1 MDKRTFT
8 GIIIAVVL
16 GIFPATAIFSF
27 CRTAPVPEREYQGFR
42 MQFPVMG
49 TIAGFTL
56 YTTDHQRFLAGCAAG
71 KAAFEKVAKVAN
83 LYDRSSELS
92 RLNADAANQ
101 EFHCSDIM
109 WQLLMRAER
118 AFVESDGRFD
128 ITVKP
133 LMALWGFYRKQKSP
147 PSDAEIKA
155 ALQKT
160 GFKKLQFD
168 RSKRTVKF
176 SVSGMALDLGG
187 IAKGYAADLAAEAIL
202 KQGISR
208 GVIDLGGNL
217 KLLPDLPPGKKCYA
231 IGVRNPAKR
240 NELLSEKLK
249 LPGGTAVASS
259 GDYERFTV
267 LAGKRYGHIIDPV
280 KGIPEALP
288 AVTVVCGSALDADI
302 FSTSCYLGSEDMAGK
317 LKKLYPDLQVY
328 FFPVER

>member
-8 GIIIAVVL
+8 GIVIAVVL

-27 CRTAPVPEREYQGFR
+27 CRTAPEQMAEVEGFR

-49 TIAGFTL
+49 TIAGFSL
-56 YTTDHQRFLAGCAAG
+56 YTTGHQRFLAGCTAG
-71 KAAFEKVAKVAN
+71 KAAFEKVAGIAN

-92 RLNADAANQ
+92 RLNANAANQ
-101 EFHCSDIM
+101 EFPCSDIM
-109 WQLLMRAER
+109 WQLLMRAEK
-118 AFVESDGRFD
+118 AFVESDGKFD

-133 LMALWGFYRKQKSP
+133 LMELWGFYRKQQRP
-147 PSDAEIKA
+147 PSDAEINA
-155 ALQKT
+155 ALRKT

-168 RSKRTVKF
+168 RKKRTVKF
-176 SVSGMALDLGG
+176 TVPGMALDLGG

-217 KLLPDLPPGKKCYA
+217 KLLPDLPPGKKCYTVG
-231 IGVRNPAKR
+231 IRNPAKR
-240 NELLSEKLK
+240 NELLAEKLE
-249 LPGGTAVASS
+249 LPGGMAVASS

-267 LAGKRYGHIIDPV
+267 LAGKRYGHIIDPASGV
-280 KGIPEALP
+280 PGALP

-302 FSTSCYLGSEDMAGK
+302 FSTSCYLGGGEAAGR

-328 FFPVER
+328 FFPAER

>member
-27 CRTAPVPEREYQGFR
+27 CRTAPVPETDLRGFR

-49 TIAGFTL
+49 TIAGFSL
-56 YTTDHQRFLAGCAAG
+56 YTTGQQRFLAGCAAG
-71 KAAFEKVAKVAN
+71 KAAFEKVALVAN

-92 RLNADAANQ
+92 QLNAKAANQ
-101 EFHCSDIM
+101 EFPCSDIM
-109 WQLLMRAER
+109 WHLLMRAEK
-118 AFVESDGRFD
+118 AFVESDGKFD
-128 ITVKP
+128 VTVKP
-133 LMALWGFYRKQKSP
+133 LMELWGFYRKQKSP
-147 PSDAEIKA
+147 PGEAEIRA

-176 SVSGMALDLGG
+176 TVPGMALDLGG

-217 KLLPDLPPGKKCYA
+217 KLLPDLPPGKKCYTVG
-231 IGVRNPAKR
+231 IRNPAKR
-240 NELLSEKLK
+240 NELLAEKLE
-249 LPGGTAVASS
+249 LPGGTAIASS
-259 GDYERFTV
+259 GDYERFTI

-288 AVTVVCGSALDADI
+288 AVTVVSGSALDADI
-302 FSTSCYLGSEDMAGK
+302 FSTSCYLGGERTAGK
-317 LKKLYPDLQVY
+317 LKKCYPDLQIY
-328 FFPVER
+328 FFPAER